1 VQLPAGLM
9 HKSSAFGGDDALA
22 FDGTRFLKATSRTTD
37 YDKEGKG
44 RGKAGRLAY
53 MPFGGGRNLCPGR
66 HFAFA
71 RVLGMAAAIVLSFDL
86 ISRDG
91 QPITASYERSRRFGQ
106 GTAKPIKEID
116 VKIVRRKDMQHAT
129 LCFIT
134 Q

>member
-1 VQLPAGLM
+1 V
-9 HKSSAFGGDDALA
+9 DDALA

-44 RGKAGRLAY
+44 REKAGRIAY

-66 HFAFA
+66 HFTFA
-71 RVLGMAAAIVLSFDL
+71 KVFGKAAAIVLSFDF

-91 QPITASYERSRRFGQ
+91 QPITASYERSRRFGE
-106 GTAKPIKEID
+106 GAAKSIKGMD

-129 LCFIT
+129 LGFIT